1 MKTLKEQYAEIVGGY
16 NPQYT
21 ENVSNKCVEIA
32 ENYCTTFMGW
42 FGKKTMRELLEI
54 FKSEQHDSSQD
65 IKERAF
71 NKITSTYITMLKED
85 TERYYHCG
93 VSQETADAMVRSHQ
107 IELEVYH
114 YILSLIKKDNKL

>member
-32 ENYCTTFMGW
+32 LNYY
-42 FGKKTMRELLEI
+42 KKLNEDCLPYGDLEI
-54 FKSEQHDSSQD
+54 EPDTDDSLKD

-71 NKITSTYITMLKED
+71 NKIISTYSMMINENTA
-85 TERYYHCG
+85 RYYSSG
-93 VSQETADAMVRSHQ
+93 VSEEIANQMVRSHQ
-107 IELEVYH
+107 IELEVYS
-114 YILSLIKKDNKL
+114 YILYLIRKDNI